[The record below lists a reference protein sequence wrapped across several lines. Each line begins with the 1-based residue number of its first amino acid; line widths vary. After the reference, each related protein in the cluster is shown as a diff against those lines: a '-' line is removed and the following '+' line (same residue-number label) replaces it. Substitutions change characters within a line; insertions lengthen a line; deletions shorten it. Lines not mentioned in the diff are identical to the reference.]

1 MRPTLPTLAVL
12 LGVLA
17 FTVVATSSAWLSDD
31 AWITLRT
38 LDMARLGHGLVYNPG
53 ERVLAATH
61 PLWLLLL
68 GALTTLTGEHAFT
81 TLALSLVLGSAT
93 VALVLWRLRHRGA
106 SAVLLV
112 AGLLAGCKGLVD
124 FTTSG
129 LEGPLSHGLL
139 ALICLEALGRARPL
153 PLAWLMGALVLTRM
167 DHAILVAPL
176 ALLTLRGGGLRAA
189 TGALPLGIW
198 LVGSWVYYGRALP
211 NTAAAK
217 LATGVP
223 RGELAA
229 QGLAYLGNSL
239 AWDPVLLLTVG
250 LSLLL
255 GARAALQEG
264 HAGPV
269 AALHLGVLLYL
280 AYVVAI
286 GGDFMS
292 GRFLAAPFLLS
303 ALLLAWRAP
312 WPILA
317 GLVILGLLGPRS
329 PWRAGAGYD
338 HRDLDE
344 HAIADERGFYFQT
357 QGLRAWLRPGRGPLQ
372 PGRGG
377 AVEVQPMETIGL
389 NGYAAGPA
397 VHVVDL
403 YGLADPVLAR
413 LPCACESGWR
423 PGHWPR
429 ALPEGYLQALETGEL
444 DHVEAAHRPLVAEAW
459 LRTRAPL
466 WDPDRW
472 RLMLTPWRG

>member
-1 MRPTLPTLAVL
+1 MRPALPQLGLLLAVF

-17 FTVVATSSAWLSDD
+17 FTAVATSSAWMSDD

-38 LDMARLGHGLVYNPG
+38 VDMAQLGHGLVYNPG

-68 GALTTLTGEHAFT
+68 LAVTTLTGEHAWT
-81 TLALSLVLGSAT
+81 TLALSLILGTGTIA
-93 VALVLWRLRHRGA
+93 AVLWGIRGRGA
-106 SAVLLV
+106 GVVLLT
-112 AGLLAGCKGLVD
+112 AGLLAGCKALVD

-129 LEGPLSHGLL
+129 LEGPLSHLLL
-139 ALICLEALGRARPL
+139 ALLTLEAMGRARPL
-153 PLAWLMGALVLTRM
+153 PLAWLAGAVVLTRM
-167 DHAILVAPL
+167 DHALLVGPLGLL
-176 ALLTLRGGGLRAA
+176 ALRAGGWRAA
-189 TGALPLGIW
+189 AAGLPLLTW
-198 LVGSWVYYGRALP
+198 LLGSWLYYGRALP

-223 RGELAA
+223 RGELVA
-229 QGLAYLGNSL
+229 QGLAYLSNSL
-239 AWDPVLLLTVG
+239 AWDPLLLVTVATAALLVG
-250 LSLLL
+250 L
-255 GARAALQEG
+255 AALREG
-264 HAGPV
+264 HLGPA
-269 AALHLGVLLYL
+269 AALLLGVLLYL

-292 GRFLAAPFLLS
+292 GRFLAAPFLVS
-303 ALLLAWRAP
+303 AVLLVRRGPPAL
-312 WPILA
+312 LA

-329 PWRAGAGYD
+329 PWTSGAAYD
-338 HRDLDE
+338 HRQLDP
-344 HAIADERGFYFQT
+344 AGIADERGFYFQT

-377 AVEVQPMETIGL
+377 EPEVRTMQTIGL
-389 NGYAAGPA
+389 DGYAAGPA

-429 ALPEGYLQALETGEL
+429 TPPEGYLEALRTGEL
-444 DHVEAAHRPLVAEAW
+444 DHVAPEHRALVADAW
-459 LRTRAPL
+459 RRTRE
-466 WDPDRW
+466 
-472 RLMLTPWRG
+472 